1 MPGGTEEFLKACEEV
16 GARLRSHL
24 REGANVLVVGHND
37 ADALSALGIISGT
50 AARMDAPLA
59 AVSVQRIEDFLDDRS
74 VDEFDVVVLVDMG
87 SGYLN
92 SINELVRR
100 PVFVLDHHKPVGVRP
115 AEHVV
120 HLNPHD
126 FGIDGS
132 TMVSASGVA
141 YLVAKG
147 ISEEAETYA
156 PVAVVGALGDLQDKD
171 HGRRLVG
178 VNELIVNE
186 AVSMELMSV
195 AEDLILY
202 GRSFKPI
209 HETISSTN
217 SPFLPGLSGD
227 ETASLN
233 LVLSAGIEVRS
244 GDSWRTLA
252 DLSPDEKARLLE
264 ALASHLTKVGAPTRL
279 LGELTG
285 HVYELLKED
294 PGSPL
299 RDAREFA
306 TLLNACGK
314 GGKAWVGI
322 SVAMGA
328 RGSVLE
334 EAVAALEEYR
344 RSISRAMSLVLSE
357 RLIDR
362 SFQNLVVLRGGTEI
376 DPRQVSSIASIL
388 SSSNLLPADRP
399 LVAVAQEGTRV
410 KVSARASSELVDLGL
425 DLGEVMRGAAER
437 VGGRGGGHKMAAGAE
452 LTVDAA
458 EQFLREVDRVVGEQ
472 LGRVRQGRQLRLV

>member
-1 MPGGTEEFLKACEEV
+1 MREGFEEFVRACAEV
-16 GARLRSHL
+16 GVKLRSHL
-24 REGANVLVVGHND
+24 REGSNVLVVGHND

-50 AARMDAPLA
+50 AAKMDCPFTAI
-59 AVSVQRIEDFLDDRS
+59 SIQRIEELLEDESRE
-74 VDEFDVVVLVDMG
+74 EFDVIVLVDMG

-92 SINELVRR
+92 AISEKVRR
-100 PVFVLDHHKPVGVRP
+100 PIFVLDHHKPIDVRP

-120 HLNPHD
+120 HVNPHL

-147 ISEEAETYA
+147 ISDEASDYA

-171 HGRRLVG
+171 HGRRLIG
-178 VNELIVNE
+178 LNELLVNE
-186 AVSMELMSV
+186 AVAAGLMSV
-195 AEDLILY
+195 TEDLILY
-202 GRSFKPI
+202 GRSFKPV
-209 HETISSTN
+209 HETIASTN

-233 LVLSAGIEVRS
+233 LVLSAGIEVRV
-244 GDSWRTLA
+244 GESWKTLA
-252 DLSPDEKARLLE
+252 DLKPEEKARLLE
-264 ALASHLTKVGAPTRL
+264 AIASHLMRAGAPSKL

-285 HVYELLKED
+285 HVYELLRED

-314 GGKAWVGI
+314 GGRAWVGI
-322 SVAMGA
+322 GIAMGV
-328 RGSVLE
+328 RGAVLE
-334 EAVAALEEYR
+334 EAVSILEEYR
-344 RSISRAMSLVLSE
+344 RSISRVMSMVLSE
-357 RLIDR
+357 RFVDR
-362 SFQNLVVLRGGTEI
+362 SFPNVVVLRGGTEI

-388 SSSNLLPADRP
+388 SSSNLLPPDKP
-399 LVAVAQEGTRV
+399 LVAVAQDGTRV
-410 KVSARASSELVDLGL
+410 KVSARASNELVDLGL
-425 DLGEVMRGAAER
+425 DLGDVMRSAAER

-452 LTVDAA
+452 LTVDSA
-458 EQFLREVDRVVGEQ
+458 EPFLREVDRIVGEQ
-472 LGRVRQGRQLRLV
+472 VRRVGQGRQLKLL